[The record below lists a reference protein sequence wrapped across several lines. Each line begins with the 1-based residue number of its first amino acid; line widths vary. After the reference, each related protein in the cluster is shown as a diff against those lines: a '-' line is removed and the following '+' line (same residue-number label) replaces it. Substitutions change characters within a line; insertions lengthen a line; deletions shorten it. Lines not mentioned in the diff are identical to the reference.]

1 MHLNGL
7 VIELYRLHE
16 LTGYSQSKWVSEML
30 VLSAVAKG
38 LVSGSISRYVN
49 VVYFD
54 GVFRS
59 TVSLMLVGMLPSGR
73 L

>member
-38 LVSGSISRYVN
+38 LVFGNISRYVVGLPRVLCTQS
-49 VVYFD
+49 VVW
-54 GVFRS
+54 GGMGTLVF
-59 TVSLMLVGMLPSGR
+59 LVAE
-73 L
+73 